1 MSGKDGETRTRVLNV
16 ATRLFAARGFEKV
29 TVREICREANAN
41 IAAVNYHFRDKMGL
55 YLEVLGQAIEL
66 MKGTLAAATAG
77 GQGRPADAKLRIYV
91 EVFLR
96 RVVFQNPDHWI
107 HQLMMHELADPSPAL
122 DQVINAV
129 IKPRMEY
136 LAELV
141 GTMLG
146 LPPTDMRVI
155 RCVLSVQAQCHGLI
169 NPVVKRM
176 APDVQDN
183 EAEIMAWA
191 EHIAQFSLNGIQA
204 AAPATGRR

>member
-1 MSGKDGETRTRVLNV
+1 MSGQDGETRTRVLNV

-55 YLEVLGQAIEL
+55 YREVLGQAIEL
-66 MKGTLAAATAG
+66 MKGTLAAARAG
-77 GQGRPADAKLRIYV
+77 GQGRPADEKLRIYV

-96 RVVFQNPDHWI
+96 RVVFHNPDHWI
-107 HQLMMHELADPSPAL
+107 HQLMMHELADPTPAL
-122 DQVINAV
+122 DQVIDAV

-141 GTMLG
+141 GTMLA
-146 LPPTDMRVI
+146 LPPHDARVV
-155 RCVLSVQAQCHGLI
+155 RCVLSVQSQCHGLV

-176 APDVQDN
+176 APEVQNN
-183 EAEIMAWA
+183 EAEIVAWA
-191 EHIAQFSLNGIQA
+191 QHIAQFSLNGIQA
-204 AAPATGRR
+204 TTAAAR